1 MQARKKLIREFK
13 IKEMQEDG
21 KFSGYGAVF
30 GNVDS
35 YGDIILPGAFK
46 NHLATNAPEDTK
58 LLWQHNTQKP
68 LGTWEDIKED
78 DNGLLVKGQ
87 LCMEVQ
93 KAREA
98 HALLKCGAISGL
110 SIGYSINSGGSRF
123 GADGFNY
130 LTDLKLWEISIV
142 TFPAN
147 PEANVNDVKNM
158 TPKDFEN
165 FLRDAGGFTK
175 SQAKRIIARGFK
187 PDILR
192 DAESDDE
199 TDADH
204 ELLSKLNLLSQTV
217 KGVLK

>member
-1 MQARKKLIREFK
+1 MQARKKLIRALQVK
-13 IKEMQEDG
+13 SMEDDG
-21 KFSGYGAVF
+21 TFTGYGAVF

-46 NHLATNAPEDTK
+46 NHLATNAPSDTK

-68 LGTWEDIKED
+68 IGVWKDIQED

-87 LCMEVQ
+87 LLVNDVQ
-93 KAREA
+93 KAKEA
-98 HALLKCGAISGL
+98 HALLKAGAISGL
-110 SIGYSINSGGSRF
+110 SIGFSVNQGGSRF
-123 GADGFNY
+123 GADGYNY

-147 PEANVNDVKNM
+147 PEANVNDVKSM

-175 SQAKRIIARGFK
+175 SQAKRIASQGFK
-187 PDILR
+187 TGVLCDEETGEETR
-192 DAESDDE
+192 DM
-199 TDADH
+199 T
-204 ELLSKLNLLSQTV
+204 ELLTKLNLLNQTI
-217 KGVLK
+217 KEF